1 MAYVFPDQV
10 EEKNMELLNVEKK
23 KCKDAA
29 YSVLYL
35 CLWDEVKKRS
45 EYCPIVIIQ

>member
-1 MAYVFPDQV
+1 M
-10 EEKNMELLNVEKK
+10 LRK

-35 CLWDEVKKRS
+35 CLWDEVKKLS
-45 EYCPIVIIQ
+45 EYSLIVIIQYFLPVGVYDQESQKKS

>member
-23 KCKDAA
+23 
-29 YSVLYL
+29 SVKMQLTQSFT
-35 CLWDEVKKRS
+35 CVFEMK
-45 EYCPIVIIQ
+45 